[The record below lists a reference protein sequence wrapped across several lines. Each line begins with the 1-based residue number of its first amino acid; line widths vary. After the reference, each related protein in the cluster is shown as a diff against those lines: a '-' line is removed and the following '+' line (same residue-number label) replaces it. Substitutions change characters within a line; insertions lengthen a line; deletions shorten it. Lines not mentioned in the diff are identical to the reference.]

1 MTGHGRGEQ
10 VRDGVRVVVEART
23 VNRKQA
29 EIMVQLPEA
38 LSALETKVRDRVAAR
53 VSRGRCEIRVRLEQ
67 PEVSMPARV
76 NHALA
81 RAYAMELTRLSDSL
95 PGLCEPPGLDI
106 LVRCPGVLE
115 TVTVEGGGEQHW
127 PILEEAL
134 DLALTGLDAMR
145 RAEGEALAADLRMR
159 IGLLRESVGRV
170 RERAPQVTERYRAQ
184 LVQRLHA
191 AGLEGVKLDDDRIL
205 KELVIFADRSDV
217 LEELT
222 RLESHFGQFE
232 DCCRSTEPVG
242 RTLDFLA
249 QEMNREI
256 NTVGSKAN
264 DAAISVEVVR
274 LKTEL
279 ERFREQAQNIE

>member
-29 EIMVQLPEA
+29 EIVVQLPEA
-38 LSALETKVRDRVAAR
+38 MSALEARVRDRAAAR

-127 PILEEAL
+127 PLLEEAL

-145 RAEGEALAADLRMR
+145 RAEGEALAADLKMR

-170 RERAPQVTERYRAQ
+170 RERAPQVMERYRGQ

-232 DCCRSTEPVG
+232 DCCRSVEPVG

-264 DAAISVEVVR
+264 DATISVEVVR

>member
-10 VRDGVRVVVEART
+10 GRDGLRVVVEVRS
-23 VNRKQA
+23 VNRKQS
-29 EIMVQLPEA
+29 EIMVQLPES
-38 LSALETKVRDRVAAR
+38 LSSLEAKVRDRVAAR
-53 VSRGRCEIRVRLEQ
+53 VSRGRCEVRVRLEK
-67 PEVSMPARV
+67 PSVTMPARV
-76 NHALA
+76 NPELA
-81 RAYAMELTRLSDSL
+81 RAYAVELTRLAESL

-106 LVRCPGVLE
+106 LIRCPGVLE
-115 TVTVEGGGEQHW
+115 AVNAEGGGEEHW
-127 PILEEAL
+127 PLLESAL
-134 DLALTGLDAMR
+134 ESALTGVDTMR
-145 RAEGEALAADLRMR
+145 RTEGTALSADLTAR

-170 RERAPQVTERYRAQ
+170 RERAPQVMERYRAQ

-191 AGLEGVKLDDDRIL
+191 AGLEGVALDDDRVL
-205 KELVIFADRSDV
+205 KELVIYADRSDIT
-217 LEELT
+217 EELT

-232 DCCRSTEPVG
+232 DCVRSTEPVG

-279 ERFREQAQNIE
+279 ERFREQAQNVE